1 MRTRRGSQAGAEVRP
16 QGRRLAA
23 SMAAP
28 SARPVAEPSSAPI
41 PDPLPDAWRERFR
54 AAKVKAT
61 SNRVRVLGR
70 FLRSDSAWTLRSLH
84 LELNHELHCDL
95 SSVYRALSDL
105 RIAGFLEEFRL
116 PGKRETFY
124 ALLGHGSA
132 RKPGRPAPRG
142 DAHHHHHI
150 VCEDCGRVSH
160 LEMCLPAGLT
170 GRVEGASGFRV
181 TGHHLEFQGLCSEC
195 R

>member
-1 MRTRRGSQAGAEVRP
+1 MRARRGAQAAAEPRP
-16 QGRRLAA
+16 H
-23 SMAAP
+23 
-28 SARPVAEPSSAPI
+28 ARPTAPAATE
-41 PDPLPDAWRERFR
+41 PLPESWRERFR
-54 AAKVKAT
+54 AGKVKAT
-61 SNRVRVLGR
+61 SNRLRVLGR
-70 FLRSDSAWTLRSLH
+70 FLRSDSSWTLQSLH
-84 LELNHELHCDL
+84 QELNQDRRCDL

-124 ALLGHGSA
+124 ALLSEGSP
-132 RKPGRPAPRG
+132 RKAGRPSARG

-160 LEMCLPAGLT
+160 LEVCLPAGLT

-181 TGHHLEFQGLCSEC
+181 TGHHLEFQGLCAEC